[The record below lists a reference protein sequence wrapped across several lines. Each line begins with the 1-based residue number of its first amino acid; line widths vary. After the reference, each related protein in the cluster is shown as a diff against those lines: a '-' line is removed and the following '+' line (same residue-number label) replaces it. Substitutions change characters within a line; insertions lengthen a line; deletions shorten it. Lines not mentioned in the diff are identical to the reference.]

1 VRVCARNE
9 FHAEVEDGPLISRR
23 QIPHKKNRGNEMKK
37 VLVAGAT
44 GYLGQHVLNKFKKQ
58 GYWVR
63 ALARN
68 ADKLENLS
76 GYIDEIVIGEVTNTN
91 SIREI
96 CQDIDIVFSSI
107 GITKQKDNLTYMDVD
122 YQGNKN
128 LLEAAK
134 REGVSKFIYISVFNA
149 EKMRNLKGI
158 QAKIKFTE
166 ELNESGLDYSIVYP
180 NGFFSDMLD
189 YLNMAKQGRGY
200 VFGRGEYRMNPIHG
214 EDLAEVCVNA
224 ADGDEKEIHVG
235 GPDVLTH
242 NEILAIAFESL
253 GKPVK
258 ISSIPIWLKNAILAT
273 LKLFTSAKTY
283 GPLEF
288 FMTVLAM
295 DMVAPTY
302 GKYHLKDFFL
312 EDLDNE

>member
-1 VRVCARNE
+1 
-9 FHAEVEDGPLISRR
+9 
-23 QIPHKKNRGNEMKK
+23 MKR

-44 GYLGQHVLNKFKKQ
+44 GYLGHYVVKEFKKQ

-63 ALARN
+63 ALTRS
-68 ADKLENLS
+68 ADKLENLKDDV
-76 GYIDEIVIGEVTNTN
+76 DEAFMGEVTDPA
-91 SIREI
+91 SLDGI

-128 LLEAAK
+128 LLEEAK
-134 REGVSKFIYISVFNA
+134 KEGISKFIYISVFNA
-149 EKMRNLKGI
+149 EKMRDLKGI
-158 QAKIKFTE
+158 QAKLKFTE
-166 ELNESGLDYSIVYP
+166 ALKISGLDYLVVNP
-180 NGFFSDMLD
+180 NGFFSDMLE
-189 YLNMAKQGRGY
+189 YLKMAQQGRGY
-200 VFGRGEYRMNPIHG
+200 VFGSGEYRINPNHR
-214 EDLAEVCVNA
+214 EDLAEVCVTA
-224 ADGDEKEIHVG
+224 ANGEEKEIDVG
-235 GPDVLTH
+235 GPDVFTH

-258 ISSIPIWLKNAILAT
+258 ISRIPIWLRNVILAT
-273 LKLFTSAKTY
+273 LKLLTSVMTY

-302 GKYHLKDFFL
+302 GKYHLKDSS
-312 EDLDNE
+312 

>member
-1 VRVCARNE
+1 VDEAFVGAVTE
-9 FHAEVEDGPLISRR
+9 PASL
-23 QIPHKKNRGNEMKK
+23 
-37 VLVAGAT
+37 AG
-44 GYLGQHVLNKFKKQ
+44 V
-58 GYWVR
+58 
-63 ALARN
+63 
-68 ADKLENLS
+68 
-76 GYIDEIVIGEVTNTN
+76 
-91 SIREI
+91 

-128 LLEAAK
+128 LLDEAT
-134 REGVSKFIYISVFNA
+134 REGIDKFIYISVFNA
-149 EKMRNLKGI
+149 EKMSHLKGV
-158 QAKIKFTE
+158 QAKLEFTE
-166 ELNESGLDYSIVYP
+166 DLKRSGLNYLIVNP

-189 YLNMAKQGRGY
+189 YLKMAQQGRGY
-200 VFGRGEYRMNPIHG
+200 VFGSGDNRINPIHG
-214 EDLAEVCVNA
+214 EDLAEICVNA
-224 ADGDEKEIHVG
+224 AGGEEKEIDVG

-242 NEILAIAFESL
+242 NEILAIAFEAL

-258 ISSIPIWLKNAILAT
+258 ISRIPIWLRNVILAT
-273 LKLFTSAKTY
+273 LRLFTSVKTY

-312 EDLDNE
+312 DNKNNG

>member
-1 VRVCARNE
+1 M
-9 FHAEVEDGPLISRR
+9 
-23 QIPHKKNRGNEMKK
+23 QK

-44 GYLGQHVLNKFKKQ
+44 GYLGRYVVKEFKKQ

-63 ALARN
+63 ALTRS
-68 ADKLENLS
+68 ADRLDGLKD
-76 GYIDEIVIGEVTNTN
+76 YVDEMFIGGVTDPA
-91 SIREI
+91 SLAGVCEG
-96 CQDIDIVFSSI
+96 IDIIFSSI

-134 REGVSKFIYISVFNA
+134 KAGVSKFIYISVFNA
-149 EKMRNLKGI
+149 EKMVNLKGI
-158 QAKIKFTE
+158 QAKLEFTE
-166 ELNESGLDYSIVYP
+166 ALKRSGVNYLIVNP
-180 NGFFSDMLD
+180 NGFFSDMLE
-189 YLNMAKQGRGY
+189 YMKMAKQGRGY
-200 VFGRGEYRMNPIHG
+200 VFGTGEYRINPIHG

-224 ADGDEKEIHVG
+224 AGGEEQEIHVG
-235 GPDVLTH
+235 GPDVFTH

-258 ISSIPIWLKNAILAT
+258 ITRIPIWLRNVILAT
-273 LKLFTSAKTY
+273 LRLFTSVKTY
-283 GPLEF
+283 GPQEF

-302 GKYHLKDFFL
+302 GKHHLKDFFL
-312 EDLDNE
+312 ENTDKLAAMLQV